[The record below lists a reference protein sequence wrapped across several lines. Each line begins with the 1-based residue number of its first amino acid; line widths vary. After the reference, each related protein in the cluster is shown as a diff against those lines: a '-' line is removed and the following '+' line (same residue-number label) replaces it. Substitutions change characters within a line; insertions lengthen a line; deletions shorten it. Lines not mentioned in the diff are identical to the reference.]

1 VSPRAR
7 RAAASADAF
16 GWITERSDFD
26 DPRGYPPAGFEF
38 DLVEKSVRLAGKHVL
53 EVGCG
58 NGRLTVE
65 LATRARQVTSIE
77 PHPDFAARARAR
89 ARRLGLRNV
98 TVRARPAQTG
108 IRGGPYDAVLF
119 SWSLC

>member
-1 VSPRAR
+1 MSGKR
-7 RAAASADAF
+7 RPASAAAGVL

-26 DPRGYPPAGFEF
+26 DPRGYPPAGFEL
-38 DLVEKSVRLAGKHVL
+38 DLVERSVALKGKHVL

-65 LATRARQVTSIE
+65 LSTRARRVTAIE
-77 PHPDFAARARAR
+77 PHAALAARTRAR
-89 ARRLGLRNV
+89 VRRLELGNV
-98 TVRARPAQTG
+98 TVTRQPAQTG

>member
-1 VSPRAR
+1 MAGKRP
-7 RAAASADAF
+7 AASTADAL

-38 DLVEKSVRLAGKHVL
+38 DLVERSVRLKGKYVL

-65 LATRARQVTSIE
+65 LATRARHVTAIE
-77 PHPDFAARARAR
+77 PHADLAARARAR
-89 ARRLGLRNV
+89 VRRLGLRNV
-98 TVRARPAQTG
+98 TVTRRPAQTG